1 MRRMSLRNLICC
13 LLLMTC
19 SLFATAQAPSA
30 VPLTADVLFIHARI
44 LDGSGNPWFLG
55 DVAVK
60 GDRIVF
66 VGDSQRANVIAR
78 RTLDLQGLYL
88 APGFIDLHTHT
99 AAGLSDP
106 KRHENLGYILQG
118 VTTVATGN
126 DGNSPWP
133 IQQTLEKWERD
144 GIGTNVA
151 LYVGFGTVRRQ
162 VIR

>member
-1 MRRMSLRNLICC
+1 MIRRMFLRNLAR
-13 LLLMTC
+13 T
-19 SLFATAQAPSA
+19 FALVVVMLTSGFSQQTSAAP
-30 VPLTADVLFIHARI
+30 VTADLLFIHARI

-66 VGDSQRANVIAR
+66 VGDAQRANVMAR

-106 KRHENLGYILQG
+106 KRHENLNYILQG

-133 IQQTLEKWERD
+133 IQSEERR
-144 GIGTNVA
+144 
-151 LYVGFGTVRRQ
+151 VGKECRSRWSPYHSK
-162 VIR
+162 